1 MKTTKT
7 VTLTTNQ
14 MAISKC
20 AIMACIREDENEIQS
35 IQDKSKLS
43 SIDNSNI
50 EAINIDISRL
60 KEIIEVLNG

>member
-14 MAISKC
+14 MAIIKY
-20 AIMACIREDENEIQS
+20 AIRACIREDEKEIQS

-43 SIDNSNI
+43 SIDNFNI
-50 EAINIDISRL
+50 EAINSDISRL

>member
-1 MKTTKT
+1 MKKVKT
-7 VTLTTNQ
+7 IALTTNQ
-14 MAISKC
+14 TAIIKC

-35 IQDKSKLS
+35 IQGKSKLS

>member
-1 MKTTKT
+1 MKKVKT
-7 VTLTTNQ
+7 IALTTNQ
-14 MAISKC
+14 MAIIKC

-50 EAINIDISRL
+50 EAINLDIGRL

>member
-1 MKTTKT
+1 MKKVKT
-7 VTLTTNQ
+7 IALTTNQ
-14 MAISKC
+14 MAIIKC
-20 AIMACIREDENEIQS
+20 AILACIREDEKEIQG
-35 IQDKSKLS
+35 IQGKSKLS